1 MSGKRSR
8 DKGAR
13 REREMVHKLGVLGV
27 KAERVPLSG
36 AVKFRNTESTD
47 LDYYPFGDNT
57 APWISEV
64 KARANGEGFKT
75 IESWLDDAD
84 TLFLI
89 RDRQTPLVV
98 LPWARF
104 AELLMTVKGKAPIR
118 MTPAIEAALQEPRM
132 TSNEEWEEI
141 LGND

>member
-13 REREMVHKLGVLGV
+13 REREMVHKLNALGV

-47 LDYYPFGDNT
+47 LDYYPFGDSE
-57 APWISEV
+57 APWVSEV

-84 TLFLI
+84 TLFLM

-104 AELLMTVKGKAPIR
+104 AELLMTARGKPPVR
-118 MTPAIEAALQEPRM
+118 MTTAISTAC
-132 TSNEEWEEI
+132 EI
-141 LGND
+141 PDLDELFT